1 MREVK
6 ENLVDPGQGVDW
18 EGIHVTSL
26 WVWSLQL
33 LPAGK
38 RLAIVE
44 VNAVEKVDIQDLE
57 LKVLC
62 AWKKTKA
69 RRMLVK
75 EQLRGKV
82 RLRQER
88 WMNFNEV

>member
-1 MREVK
+1 
-6 ENLVDPGQGVDW
+6 
-18 EGIHVTSL
+18 
-26 WVWSLQL
+26 
-33 LPAGK
+33 
-38 RLAIVE
+38 VE

-62 AWKKTKA
+62 PWKKTKA